1 MGPGYYRLTH
11 LRSTTHCPTLVSF
24 GCSSPINLLPSF
36 DRSSPIDLLP
46 SFNRAWPI
54 DLPSPDSATSRCSR
68 NPTNHHQRYRPRS
81 NHNDAETGFSR
92 DGNERRDNR
101 PGDQSARRPTLPIFI
116 SPHHPPQDVPAV
128 ARDLTTVDL
137 GTGRSVEVWLAAIRV
152 HHLIYAPSHTHQVR
166 ARPPI
171 KDFPRLSDFETELVF
186 QDSVAVAIG
195 ISRGVPNPATT
206 AQQEGGKAELAE

>member
-1 MGPGYYRLTH
+1 MIAQSN
-11 LRSTTHCPTLVSF
+11 RST
-24 GCSSPINLLPSF
+24 N
-36 DRSSPIDLLP
+36 RIDQAAKEVVKL
-46 SFNRAWPI
+46 
-54 DLPSPDSATSRCSR
+54 ATSRCSR

-81 NHNDAETGFSR
+81 NHNDPETGFSR

-101 PGDQSARRPTLPIFI
+101 PGDQSARRYSDQHQHFSYDRWTSNGQI
-116 SPHHPPQDVPAV
+116 

-152 HHLIYAPSHTHQVR
+152 HHSIYAPSHTHQVR

-186 QDSVAVAIG
+186 EDSVAVAIG